1 MADIATQIR
10 HAVEALSTNSQ
21 NQGRRLRELLDE
33 SPAVFQQVVAAMLGS
48 ARDTPELRYVIAL
61 LSARGMLVPMLRD
74 LSSTDRGAAGVVA
87 QLAQR
92 MDPRFDRSIAR
103 QAPEA
108 KAAPDRARPNPEF
121 LLGLLDALSGGLCL
135 LPLLAPLRESEDP
148 KIRARMALL
157 LGRITRAQDWFQTL
171 EHDPDP
177 RVRANVVES
186 LWSVEG
192 ASSLACFERGLQDAH
207 HRVVA
212 NALVGL
218 YLQGSTAG
226 VNGLVRLAQHN
237 ESPFRAAATWAMGRT
252 GDTRF
257 LPVLRQMRR
266 GPDQDSIVVRN
277 ALHAIARINQATMAA
292 TRRETRVV
300 CLRRTAASTSH
311 LDAQFVALDAES
323 GPLPTL
329 KPTDWQIR
337 ANCQP
342 VWDYQADFVPPSA
355 RLTTGLVFPTA
366 PAEDANRLPL
376 CDAALRTA
384 AYWSRPKDQFA
395 ASLYS
400 ESAGSHFQGA
410 ALEPLSFGAPPKPKS
425 TPAFTNDPA
434 ALLATARLSADPID
448 SLKHLASLLDPS
460 EGDAHLI
467 FVLDAIPESRCDP
480 ADVASLL
487 PALRESGIRLHALVT
502 GRAVPSLASAF
513 HRLALDTGGIS
524 LLCPEIEKLDA
535 ILQILIAAT
544 FGHYHLRCP
553 LPELVEQ
560 IEVELQA
567 EGHQGK
573 LPLTTDHLSQSSRVA
588 A

>member
-74 LSSTDRGAAGVVA
+74 LSSSDRGAAGVVA

-108 KAAPDRARPNPEF
+108 KTPPDRARPNPEF

-171 EHDPDP
+171 EQDPDP

-192 ASSLACFERGLQDAH
+192 ASSLACFERSLQDRH

-218 YLQGSTAG
+218 YLQGATSG
-226 VNGLVRLAQHN
+226 VSGLVRLAQHH

-266 GPDQDSIVVRN
+266 GPDQDSMVVRN

-292 TRRETRVV
+292 TRRETRVI
-300 CLRRTAASTSH
+300 CLRRAAGSNSS
-311 LDAQFVALDAES
+311 LDAHFVALDAES
-323 GPLPTL
+323 GPLPIL

-342 VWDYQADFVPPSA
+342 IWNYQADFVPPSA
-355 RLTTGLVFPTA
+355 RLAIGVVIPTA

-376 CDAALRTA
+376 CEAALRA
-384 AYWSRPKDQFA
+384 AALWRRPQDQFA
-395 ASLYS
+395 ASLYF

-410 ALEPLSFGAPPKPKS
+410 ALEPLSFGAPPKPQPVQAFKS
-425 TPAFTNDPA
+425 DPT
-434 ALLATARLSADPID
+434 ALLTAAPHSADPIE
-448 SLKHLASLLDPS
+448 SLKHLASLVDPS
-460 EGDAHLI
+460 AGDSHLI
-467 FVLDAIPESRCDP
+467 LVLDAIPESRCDS
-480 ADVASLL
+480 AGVASLL
-487 PALRESGIRLHALVT
+487 TTMRERGIRLHALIT
-502 GRAVPSLASAF
+502 GRAVQSLASAF
-513 HRLALDTGGIS
+513 HRLSLDTGGFS
-524 LLCPEIEKLDA
+524 LHCPEIEDLA
-535 ILQILIAAT
+535 SSLQTLIAST
-544 FGHYHLRCP
+544 FGHYQLRCP
-553 LPELVEQ
+553 LPEPIEQ

-573 LPLTTDHLSQSSRVA
+573 LPLTAENSSQYSRVA